1 MKLLRPLRPA
11 RLLLAVLALA
21 AAMPLLAQEA
31 AIRKNLA
38 ERLPNLPKIDE
49 VRPTPVPGVFEV
61 RFAGTEILY
70 SDASGDHIFVEG
82 SLVETRSMNN
92 LTEARIE
99 KLLAIDFDKLPLKD
113 AIVFKQGTGAR
124 RLAVFADPNCGFCK
138 RFERDLLTVKDVTI
152 YTFLLPILGPD
163 SVAKSRDI
171 WCAKDAGLAWRG
183 WMLDNKLPPVA
194 AARCD
199 SQALDRN
206 RDFGRK
212 NRINGTPALVFEDGT
227 RKPGA
232 LPSDLVEK
240 LLAAAAKKG

>member
-1 MKLLRPLRPA
+1 
-11 RLLLAVLALA
+11 
-21 AAMPLLAQEA
+21 
-31 AIRKNLA
+31 
-38 ERLPNLPKIDE
+38 
-49 VRPTPVPGVFEV
+49 
-61 RFAGTEILY
+61 
-70 SDASGDHIFVEG
+70 
-82 SLVETRSMNN
+82 
-92 LTEARIE
+92 
-99 KLLAIDFDKLPLKD
+99 
-113 AIVFKQGTGAR
+113 
-124 RLAVFADPNCGFCK
+124 
-138 RFERDLLTVKDVTI
+138 
-152 YTFLLPILGPD
+152 
-163 SVAKSRDI
+163 VAKSRDI